1 MVEFANRDGVASLLG
16 EAAVPSSSSHEAA
29 VPFKSR
35 LLSLKHRGAA
45 DSPLQPSEPQ
55 STIPISQLIR
65 RLSEKETVR
74 VRFEGEA
81 HLPRGRLVNGWASL
95 LCASPSRLSSRW
107 SP

>member
-1 MVEFANRDGVASLLG
+1 MVEFTNRDAVTSLLG
-16 EAAVPSSSSHEAA
+16 EAAVPSSSHEAA

-55 STIPISQLIR
+55 SSIPINQLIR

-74 VRFEGEA
+74 V
-81 HLPRGRLVNGWASL
+81 
-95 LCASPSRLSSRW
+95 
-107 SP
+107 